1 MEEGFIELAKEDE
14 ETKKIIKERLIEVK
28 DMNVATRATVTPK
41 LIIEVECFKTAMNIA
56 GETIYNLKVDNDILQ
71 EENTNLKDELEKY
84 TKVDYEQLAKNERER
99 RLRKQQEDKKG
110 QIILEELRKTVRM
123 SRQLTA
129 PK

>member
-14 ETKKIIKERLIEVK
+14 ETKKIIQERLLELK
-28 DMNVATRATVTPK
+28 DMNVATRATATPK
-41 LIIEVECFKTAMNIA
+41 LIICVEYFKTGLNIA
-56 GETIYNLKVDNDILQ
+56 GETIYNLKVDKDILQ
-71 EENTNLKDELEKY
+71 EENIDLKEELEKY
-84 TKVDYEQLAKNERER
+84 TNVNYEQLANNERER
-99 RLRKQQEDKKG
+99 RLKKLKEDKKG